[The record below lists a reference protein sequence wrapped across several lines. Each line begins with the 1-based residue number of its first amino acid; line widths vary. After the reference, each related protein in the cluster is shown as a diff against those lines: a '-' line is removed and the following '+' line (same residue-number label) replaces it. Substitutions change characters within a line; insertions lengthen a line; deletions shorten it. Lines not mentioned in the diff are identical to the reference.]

1 MVHVAS
7 LAGRLPLD
15 GASTYSATKFG
26 LRAFSLALREELR
39 GTGVDSCIV
48 SPGPVDTGFIMDD
61 IDQVDDIVFS
71 QKMCTADE
79 VAAMVLDCARDG
91 SAERAWPPSGAKLAT
106 LSYLVPSF
114 RRWLKPMMRRKG
126 KRAKDALK
134 AKRNS
139 S

>member
-1 MVHVAS
+1 
-7 LAGRLPLD
+7 
-15 GASTYSATKFG
+15 
-26 LRAFSLALREELR
+26 
-39 GTGVDSCIV
+39 
-48 SPGPVDTGFIMDD
+48 MDD